1 MFLTFVLILIIHYLA
16 SAKRRS
22 LSLILRIYLD
32 FSFRLSPVA
41 QRIFSYI
48 YKNIAIVFW
57 YGFFATLPLV
67 ITLSLIIH
75 LSFGNL
81 FCSIWIMITNNIS
94 ENLGLTQSD
103 LVDYS
108 QLVGKILI

>member
-1 MFLTFVLILIIHYLA
+1 MLSTVIYFSTLVKNAGGPSKVDSRFL
-16 SAKRRS
+16 
-22 LSLILRIYLD
+22 
-32 FSFRLSPVA
+32 PV
-41 QRIFSYI
+41 
-48 YKNIAIVFW
+48 W

-67 ITLSLIIH
+67 TTLSLIIH

-81 FCSIWIMITNNIS
+81 FCSIWIMITNDIS

>member
-1 MFLTFVLILIIHYLA
+1 MNAGGPSKVDSRFLPL
-16 SAKRRS
+16 
-22 LSLILRIYLD
+22 
-32 FSFRLSPVA
+32 
-41 QRIFSYI
+41 
-48 YKNIAIVFW
+48 W

-67 ITLSLIIH
+67 TTLSLIIY

-81 FCSIWIMITNNIS
+81 FFSIWIMITDKRS

>member
-1 MFLTFVLILIIHYLA
+1 MVKNAGGPSKVDSRFLPL
-16 SAKRRS
+16 
-22 LSLILRIYLD
+22 
-32 FSFRLSPVA
+32 
-41 QRIFSYI
+41 
-48 YKNIAIVFW
+48 W

-67 ITLSLIIH
+67 TTLSLIIH

-108 QLVGKILI
+108 QLVGEILI